1 MIGDGDF
8 LEHANVYG
16 NLYGT
21 SKSWIEKTLATGFDV
36 ILEIDWQGA
45 QQVRRLF
52 PDCLGIYILPP
63 SLKVLEQRLRDRRQ
77 DNPEV
82 IATRLTAAREDMG
95 HLSEFDYVIINN
107 DFQEALADLCAIF
120 RAARLTREKQ
130 QARQAVLIQKLLKK
144 V

>member
-1 MIGDGDF
+1 
-8 LEHANVYG
+8 
-16 NLYGT
+16 
-21 SKSWIEKTLATGFDV
+21 
-36 ILEIDWQGA
+36 
-45 QQVRRLF
+45 
-52 PDCLGIYILPP
+52 
-63 SLKVLEQRLRDRRQ
+63 VLEQRLRDRGQ

-95 HLSEFDYVIINN
+95 HLGEFDYVIINN

-130 QARQAVLIQKLLKK
+130 QARQVVLIQKLLKK